1 MKPFLSIPFLAPSLF
16 LVTAASMSRDGKDS
30 SFNLKPF
37 TVDLSDGVPHMIDLA
52 QRTKLPANGDYFYFD
67 PNAGIRLA
75 MLQSLRKE
83 LIENFDWDAEQQ
95 KLNKYVLG
103 YRIGIDLLTL
113 TQIPLGSTISPP
125 KSKTKP
131 STLSIKS
138 PHNPKAIPLVL
149 NHRWPGSFLEF
160 IPLIEKLKDDFHI
173 IIPSLPGFAFS
184 SAPPPTWTVDD
195 TARLFNTLMTKVLG
209 YPKYAAY
216 GTDWGSRVA
225 YSLYANFNTSVR
237 LVHLSFLPFVPLYR
251 AQLAAEGIEEWA
263 TTGNV
268 YYMEQAT
275 KPNTIGLALYDN
287 PVGQLSWLVENLIA
301 WSDPRA
307 GTPPSVLDHNE
318 MLKTVALYYL
328 TKSFASSVYIYYSN
342 PTGFMTNY
350 TKAETDAPL
359 LFSAF
364 KYNPGFWPR
373 ELVGRVGNLVSYK
386 NHEFGG
392 HFSGL
397 DNPVSLADDS
407 RDIKKYWGR

>member
-1 MKPFLSIPFLAPSLF
+1 
-16 LVTAASMSRDGKDS
+16 MSRDGKDS
-30 SFNLKPF
+30 SFNLRPF

-52 QRTKLPANGDYFYFD
+52 QKTELPTNGDYFD
-67 PNAGIRLA
+67 PNAGIRLET
-75 MLQSLRKE
+75 LQSLRKE
-83 LIENFDWDAEQQ
+83 LIENFDWDTEQQ
-95 KLNKYVLG
+95 KLNKLHHFTAE
-103 YRIGIDLLTL
+103 IEN
-113 TQIPLGSTISPP
+113 QTIHFIHQQSY
-125 KSKTKP
+125 
-131 STLSIKS
+131 
-138 PHNPKAIPLVL
+138 NPKAIPLVL
-149 NHRWPGSFLEF
+149 NHGWPGSFLEF
-160 IPLIEKLKDDFHI
+160 IPLLEKLKGDFHI

-209 YPKYAAY
+209 YPKYAAH
-216 GTDWGSRVA
+216 GTDWGSCVA

-237 LVHLSFLPFVPLYR
+237 LAHLSFLPFVPLYR
-251 AQLAAEGIEEWA
+251 AQIEAEGIKLSPLEEFEAQLAEEWA
-263 TTGNV
+263 TTGNA
-268 YYMEQAT
+268 YYMEQGT

-287 PVGQLSWLVENLIA
+287 PVGQLSWLAEKLIA

-318 MLKTVALYYL
+318 MLKTVVLYYL

-342 PTGFMTNY
+342 PAGFMTNY

-364 KYNPGFWPR
+364 KYNPGFWPP

-397 DNPVSLADDS
+397 DNPVALAEDLK
-407 RDIKKYWGR
+407 DIKKYWGK

>member
-1 MKPFLSIPFLAPSLF
+1 MRPFLSIPFLTSPLF
-16 LVTAASMSRDGKDS
+16 LVTASPVSRDGKDS

-52 QRTKLPANGDYFYFD
+52 ERTRLPTEGDYFD
-67 PNAGIRLA
+67 PNAGISLET
-75 MLQSLRKE
+75 LQSLRKE
-83 LIENFDWDAEQQ
+83 LIENFDWNAEQQ
-95 KLNKYVLG
+95 ELNKLHHFTAE
-103 YRIGIDLLTL
+103 IEN
-113 TQIPLGSTISPP
+113 QTIHFIHQQSD
-125 KSKTKP
+125 
-131 STLSIKS
+131 
-138 PHNPKAIPLVL
+138 NPEAIPLVL
-149 NHRWPGSFLEF
+149 NHGWPGSFLEF
-160 IPLIEKLKDDFHI
+160 IPLIEKLRDDFHI

-216 GTDWGSRVA
+216 GTDWGSGVA

-251 AQLAAEGIEEWA
+251 TQLAAEGIKLSPLEEFEAQVAEEWA
-263 TTGNV
+263 TTGNA

-287 PVGQLSWLVENLIA
+287 PVGQLSWIAEKLIV
-301 WSDPRA
+301 WSDPRT

-342 PTGFMTNY
+342 PNGFMTNY

-364 KYNPGFWPR
+364 KYNPGFWPP

-397 DNPVSLADDS
+397 DNPVALAEDLK
-407 RDIKKYWGR
+407 DIKKYWGR

>member
-1 MKPFLSIPFLAPSLF
+1 MRPFQSIPFLTSLSL
-16 LVTAASMSRDGKDS
+16 LVTASPMYHDGKDS

-52 QRTKLPANGDYFYFD
+52 QRTEQPTNGDYLD
-67 PNAGIRLA
+67 PNAGIRLET
-75 MLQSLRKE
+75 LRSLRKE
-83 LIENFDWDAEQQ
+83 LIEDFDWDTEQQ
-95 KLNKYVLG
+95 KLNKYALG
-103 YRIGIDLLTL
+103 YRIRILLLTL
-113 TQIPLGSTISPP
+113 TYTRLHHFTAEIENQTIHFIHQ
-125 KSKTKP
+125 KS
-131 STLSIKS
+131 
-138 PHNPKAIPLVL
+138 HNPKAIPLVL
-149 NHRWPGSFLEF
+149 NHGWPGSFLEF
-160 IPLIEKLKDDFHI
+160 IPLLEKLKDDFHL

-216 GTDWGSRVA
+216 GTDWGSCVA

-251 AQLAAEGIEEWA
+251 AQLEAEGIKLSPLEEFEAQLAEEWA
-263 TTGNV
+263 TTGNA

-287 PVGQLSWLVENLIA
+287 PVGQLSWLAEKLIA

-307 GTPPSVLDHNE
+307 GNPPSVLDHNE

-350 TKAETDAPL
+350 TKAKTDAPL

-364 KYNPGFWPR
+364 KY
-373 ELVGRVGNLVSYK
+373 
-386 NHEFGG
+386 
-392 HFSGL
+392 
-397 DNPVSLADDS
+397 
-407 RDIKKYWGR
+407 